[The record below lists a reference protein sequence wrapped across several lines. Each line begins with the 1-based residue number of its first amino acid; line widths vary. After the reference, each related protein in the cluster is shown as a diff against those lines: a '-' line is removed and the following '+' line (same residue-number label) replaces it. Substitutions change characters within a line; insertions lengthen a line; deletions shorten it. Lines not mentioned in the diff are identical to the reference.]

1 MKTILYHGKTK
12 DVYKLTEER
21 YQLKF
26 KDTVTGTDGVFDPGS
41 NQVGLTMDGVGLRNL
56 AMSVYYFEKLKQAG
70 VPSHFLGADL
80 SQGTMDVLPM
90 KPFGKGLEVICRMKA
105 VGSFYRRYQDYIEE
119 GADLDQYIEF
129 TLKND
134 SLGDP
139 LITEDGLIQLGI
151 MTKEQI
157 ETVKSLT
164 RMISQTIADDLM
176 SKGYELYDI
185 KFEYGRIDDQ
195 VYLMDELS
203 SGNMRVYR
211 DQEVID
217 PIELT
222 KEFV

>member
-151 MTKEQI
+151 MTQDQI

-164 RMISQTIADDLM
+164 RKISQTIADDLM

-211 DQEVID
+211 DQVVID

>member
-164 RMISQTIADDLM
+164 RMISQTIGDDLM

-211 DQEVID
+211 DQVVID

>member
-80 SQGTMDVLPM
+80 YQGTMDVLPM

-151 MTKEQI
+151 MTQEQI

-164 RMISQTIADDLM
+164 RKISQTIADDLM

-211 DQEVID
+211 DQVVID

>member
-151 MTKEQI
+151 MTQEQI

-164 RMISQTIADDLM
+164 RKISQTIADDLM

>member
-119 GADLDQYIEF
+119 GADLDHYIEF

-151 MTKEQI
+151 MTQEQI

-164 RMISQTIADDLM
+164 RIISQTIADDLM

-211 DQEVID
+211 DQVVID

>member
-151 MTKEQI
+151 MTQEQI

-211 DQEVID
+211 DQVVID

>member
-164 RMISQTIADDLM
+164 RKISQTIADDLM

-211 DQEVID
+211 DQVVID

>member
-41 NQVGLTMDGVGLRNL
+41 NQVGMTMDGVGLRNL

-151 MTKEQI
+151 MTQEQI

-211 DQEVID
+211 DQVVID

>member
-151 MTKEQI
+151 MTQEQI

-164 RMISQTIADDLM
+164 RKISQTIADDLM

-211 DQEVID
+211 DQVVID

>member
-164 RMISQTIADDLM
+164 RKISQTIADDLM

>member
-211 DQEVID
+211 DQVVID

>member
-151 MTKEQI
+151 MTQEQI

-185 KFEYGRIDDQ
+185 KFEYGRNDDQ

>member
-105 VGSFYRRYQDYIEE
+105 VGSFHRRYQDYIEE

-164 RMISQTIADDLM
+164 RKISQTIADDLM

-211 DQEVID
+211 DQVVID

>member
-151 MTKEQI
+151 MTHEQI

-211 DQEVID
+211 DQVVID

>member
-151 MTKEQI
+151 MTQEQI

>member
-56 AMSVYYFEKLKQAG
+56 AMSVYYFEKLKQAE

>member
-134 SLGDP
+134 SLRDP

-211 DQEVID
+211 DQVVID

>member
-151 MTKEQI
+151 MTQEQI

-164 RMISQTIADDLM
+164 RIISQTIADDLM

-211 DQEVID
+211 DQVVID